1 MESRCWVELKSRCR
15 NFVEVPRDLGGQLE
29 QTLGCLFVSPFCSFA
44 IPTTTIAIPT
54 TIPLVFLTFFCPPVV
69 QFCVPLGSSFAGLLF
84 LFLSISILQFLLAI
98 CSFILL
104 DIVRE
109 IKCSSFLSPSRG
121 FEAHEGQK
129 LQKWP
134 VFSSSS
140 IVHCISWSLNL
151 QGFGCLRPPFR
162 WKFCLDF
169 DLVRFCSSAATC
181 SDLLCCA
188 YRLYLFFPLSPTFFL
203 FCCLRLSILLDP
215 AILTPGS
222 CSGHAV
228 VCKVDFRTA
237 YLTAYLILWTLAV
250 RGRTLQAQSFTLLYV
265 DFAPTVLAWNCA
277 K

>member
-1 MESRCWVELKSRCR
+1 L
-15 NFVEVPRDLGGQLE
+15 
-29 QTLGCLFVSPFCSFA
+29 
-44 IPTTTIAIPT
+44 
-54 TIPLVFLTFFCPPVV
+54 
-69 QFCVPLGSSFAGLLF
+69 
-84 LFLSISILQFLLAI
+84 
-98 CSFILL
+98 LL
-104 DIVRE
+104 DSFGYRKGK
-109 IKCSSFLSPSRG
+109 KCSSFLSPSQG

-129 LQKWP
+129 LQEWP
-134 VFSSSS
+134 IFSSSS

-169 DLVRFCSSAATC
+169 DLVRFCSSAPTC

-188 YRLYLFFPLSPTFFL
+188 YRLYFFFPLLLLFL

-215 AILTPGS
+215 ATLTPGS

-265 DFAPTVLAWNCA
+265 DFAPTVLPEAARNR
-277 K
+277 